1 MSIATSVA
9 SWLKTDLVIASI
21 AADRV
26 FDYDVRT
33 VGWNREPGTID
44 PITGDLRPSI
54 VVTGQDGVQSV
65 YGTRKVMPGALI
77 IYAFAAEST
86 GGRSAVDQLSERIMA
101 VMSGW
106 QDPTTGAVIQVD
118 SFPTGPRADGDGGYM
133 ERISLAVN
141 RVVPALNW

>member
-9 SWLKTDLVIASI
+9 SKLKSDPIIASF

-44 PITGDLRPSI
+44 PTTGDLRPSI
-54 VVTGQDGVQSV
+54 VVAGQDGVQSV
-65 YGTRKVMPGALI
+65 YGTRKVMPGQLVV
-77 IYAFAAEST
+77 YVFAAEST
-86 GGRSAVDQLSERIMA
+86 GGRTVVDQLSEQVMA
-101 VMSGW
+101 VMSSW
-106 QDPTTGAVIQVD
+106 QDPITGAMIQID

-133 ERISLAVN
+133 ERISLAVA
-141 RVVPALNW
+141 RVVPAINW